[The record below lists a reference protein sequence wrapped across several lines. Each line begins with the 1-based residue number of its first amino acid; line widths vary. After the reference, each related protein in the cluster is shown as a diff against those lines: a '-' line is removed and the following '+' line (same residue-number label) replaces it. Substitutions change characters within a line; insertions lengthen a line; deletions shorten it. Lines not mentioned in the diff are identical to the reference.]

1 MFGVIEN
8 LLAAIGGWFNY
19 RSSLADNITELEVVD
34 DKHDLEKAIKYAA
47 DAIEIADKFA
57 IFKAFDRRRF
67 DYFKNKFEKAIRNG

>member
-1 MFGVIEN
+1 MFGVIEK

-34 DKHDLEKAIKYAA
+34 DKHDLEKAIRYAS

-57 IFKAFDRRRF
+57 LFKAFDRRRF
-67 DYFKNKFEKAIRNG
+67 EYFVKKFRKYS